1 MKHIF
6 LSIFLLMAL
15 FGLQAQ
21 SLKPVKKPGIGL
33 HFFYND
39 VETAQR
45 IKATSLS
52 DVLKTGNWNRANNM
66 EGGFGLDYL
75 QGLTPNIDL
84 IGTFNGSWADYLQPS
99 GTYYGS
105 SNFLLDVSAGA
116 HLKLLTDKSPVSPFL
131 LLKAN
136 FQKYKE
142 LNGFGVAPGAG
153 LQFSLWNESFVLA
166 TVEYRKSLSSSI
178 SNQLYYSVGFATNIS
193 KPKPKPAPVVFPP
206 PPPVVEK
213 PKRISDISISVA
225 DEATGQPLPY
235 VEVTLSGPEGKKL
248 NGITDA
254 NGQVTFN
261 QLTEADY
268 TVQGMLNNINTTSRN
283 IAKSD
288 FEAKTINVNLSHN
301 DPRFTLSGVVI
312 NKTRNV
318 PEASAEIKVTNLTKN
333 SLTTKQSKTGDGT
346 FLAQLEAE
354 SDFTVVGKKADYISN
369 IEKVS
374 TKGLNRSTTLY
385 VKLELAIE
393 EAKVGQS
400 IVLNNIYF
408 ETGKSLIKADYSTD
422 LDKLI
427 QFLNDNPA
435 TRLEIQGHTDNTGS
449 VALNNK
455 LSQARAES
463 VVKYLN
469 QKGIALDRLT
479 AKGYGQSMPITS
491 NLTEEG
497 RQKNRR
503 VEMKVIQ

>member
-6 LSIFLLMAL
+6 LSIFLLMPL

-21 SLKPVKKPGIGL
+21 SHKPVKKPSIGL

-45 IKATSLS
+45 IEATSLS

-105 SNFLLDVSAGA
+105 SHFLLDVSAGA

-153 LQFSLWNESFVLA
+153 LQFSLWNETFVLA
-166 TVEYRKSLSSSI
+166 TVEYRKSFSSSI
-178 SNQLYYSVGFATNIS
+178 SNQLYYSVGFATNIA

-248 NGITDA
+248 NGKTDA

-268 TVQGMLNNINTTSRN
+268 SVQGILNNINTTSRN
-283 IAKSD
+283 IGKAD

-312 NKTRNV
+312 NKTRNL
-318 PEASAEIKVTNLTKN
+318 PEAGAEITVSNLTKK
-333 SLTTKQSKTGDGT
+333 SLTTKQSKAGDGT
-346 FLAQLEAE
+346 FLAQLEAG
-354 SDFTVVGKKADYISN
+354 SDFTVVAKKADYISN

-374 TKGLNRSTTLY
+374 TKGLNRSATLY
-385 VKLELAIE
+385 VKLELGIE

-422 LDKLI
+422 LEKLI
-427 QFLNDNPA
+427 QFLTDNPA

-449 VALNNK
+449 VTLNNK

-469 QKGIALDRLT
+469 LKGITLDRLT

>member
-1 MKHIF
+1 MRHII
-6 LSIFLLMAL
+6 LSILFLMV
-15 FGLQAQ
+15 FVGLHSQEQ
-21 SLKPVKKPGIGL
+21 KPVKKPSIGL

-45 IKATSLS
+45 INATSLS
-52 DVLKTGNWNRANNM
+52 DVLKNGNWNKANNM

-75 QGLTPNIDL
+75 QGLTSYIDL
-84 IGTFNGSWADYLQPS
+84 IGTFNGSWADYLQSS

-116 HLKLLTDKSPVSPFL
+116 HFKLLTDKSVVSPFL

-136 FQKYKE
+136 YQKYKA
-142 LNGFGVAPGAG
+142 LNGFSVAPGVG
-153 LQFSLWNESFVLA
+153 FQISLWNEAFVL
-166 TVEYRKSLSSSI
+166 TTLEYRKSLSSSI
-178 SNQLYYSVGFATNIS
+178 SNQLYYSVGFATNFGKS
-193 KPKPKPAPVVFPP
+193 KPKPVKVIAPL
-206 PPPVVEK
+206 PVVEI
-213 PKRISDISISVA
+213 PKLISDIKISVT
-225 DEATGQPLPY
+225 DEATGQALPY
-235 VEVTLSGPEGKKL
+235 VEVTLNGAEGKKL
-248 NGITDA
+248 YGTTDA

-261 QLTEADY
+261 QLTAADY
-268 TVQGMLNNINTTSRN
+268 SVQGMLNNINTSGKN
-283 IAKSD
+283 ISKSD
-288 FEAKTINVNLSHN
+288 FESKRIDVNISHN
-301 DPRFTLSGVVI
+301 DPRFTLSGVVM
-312 NKTRNV
+312 NKTKNM
-318 PEASAEIKVTNLTKN
+318 PEAGAEINVSNLTKH
-333 SLTTKQSKTGDGT
+333 SVSSKQSKAGDGT

-374 TKGLNRSTTLY
+374 TKGLNRSATLY
-385 VKLELAIE
+385 VKLELGIE

-408 ETGKSLIKADYSTD
+408 ETGKALVKADYSTD

-427 QFLNDNPA
+427 QFLNDNPT
-435 TRLEIQGHTDNTGS
+435 TRLEIQGHTDNTGN
-449 VALNNK
+449 VNVNNK

-469 QKGIALDRLT
+469 LKGISSNRLT
-479 AKGYGQSMPITS
+479 AKGYGQTMPITTNS
-491 NLTEEG
+491 TEEG

>member
-21 SLKPVKKPGIGL
+21 SEKPVKNPTIGL

-75 QGLTPNIDL
+75 QGITPNIDL
-84 IGTFNGSWADYLQPS
+84 IGTFNGSWADYLQQS

-116 HLKLLTDKSPVSPFL
+116 HLKLLTDKSIVSPFL

-142 LNGFGVAPGAG
+142 LNGFSVSPGAG
-153 LQFSLWNESFVLA
+153 LQFSLWNETFVLA
-166 TVEYRKSLSSSI
+166 TLEYRKSLSRSI
-178 SNQLYYSVGFATNIS
+178 SNQLYYSVGFATSIG
-193 KPKPKPAPVVFPP
+193 KLKPKPAPVVVPP
-206 PPPVVEK
+206 PPPVEI
-213 PKRISDISISVA
+213 PKRISDITISVT

-235 VEVTLSGPEGKKL
+235 VELTLSGPEGKKL
-248 NGITDA
+248 TGTTDA
-254 NGQVTFN
+254 NGQVTFY

-268 TVQGMLNNINTTSRN
+268 NVQGILNNINTTSRK
-283 IAKSD
+283 IGKPD
-288 FEAKTINVNLSHN
+288 FDTKTININLSHN

-312 NKTRNV
+312 NKTRNL
-318 PEASAEIKVTNLTKN
+318 PEGGAEINVANLTKN
-333 SLTTKQSKTGDGT
+333 SLTSKQSKAGDGT

-374 TKGLNRSTTLY
+374 TKGLNRSATLY
-385 VKLELAIE
+385 VKLELGIE

-408 ETGKSLIKADYSTD
+408 ETGKALIKAGYSTD

-449 VALNNK
+449 VPLNNK

-469 QKGIALDRLT
+469 QKGIATDRLT
-479 AKGYGQSMPITS
+479 AKGYGQSMPITT
-491 NLTEEG
+491 NTTEEG
-497 RQKNRR
+497 RQQNRR

>member
-21 SLKPVKKPGIGL
+21 SHKPVKKPSIGL

-45 IKATSLS
+45 IKVTSLS

-66 EGGFGLDYL
+66 QGGFGLDYL
-75 QGLTPNIDL
+75 QGLKPNIDL

-142 LNGFGVAPGAG
+142 LNGFSVAPGAG
-153 LQFSLWNESFVLA
+153 LQFSLWNETFVLA

-178 SNQLYYSVGFATNIS
+178 SNQLYYSVGFAANIGKL
-193 KPKPKPAPVVFPP
+193 KPKRVPVFVPP
-206 PPPVVEK
+206 PPLVVEI
-213 PKRISDISISVA
+213 PKRISDIKITA
-225 DEATGQPLPY
+225 TDEATGQPLPY
-235 VEVTLSGPEGKKL
+235 VEVTVSGPEGKKL

-268 TVQGMLNNINTTSRN
+268 SVQGILNNINTTSRN
-283 IAKSD
+283 IGKAD

-312 NKTRNV
+312 NKTRNL
-318 PEASAEIKVTNLTKN
+318 PESGAEITVSNLTKK
-333 SLTTKQSKTGDGT
+333 SLTTKQSKAGDGT

-374 TKGLNRSTTLY
+374 TKGLNRSATLY
-385 VKLELAIE
+385 VKLELGIE

-422 LDKLI
+422 LEKLI

-449 VALNNK
+449 VTLNNK

-469 QKGIALDRLT
+469 LKGITLDRLT
-479 AKGYGQSMPITS
+479 AKGYGQSKPITT
-491 NLTEEG
+491 NATEEG